1 MKAFVFDTTGSMW
14 DDLEKGMFF
23 NSTNDISGQN
33 GRLGVIVDGPLE
45 IKWTVI
51 FDHFPIILVKIDQS
65 AISCPK
71 ASLKGSHDH

>member
-33 GRLGVIVDGPLE
+33 ERLGVIVDGLLE

-51 FDHFPIILVKIDQS
+51 FYHFPIILVK
-65 AISCPK
+65 
-71 ASLKGSHDH
+71 